1 MKILAVSDIV
11 MERIYSPKIR
21 SLFPDVDLVIGCG
34 DLPQN
39 YLEYILTVLDKPAYY
54 VNGNHAILEN
64 KDDPEKKNYCG
75 SINIHRLVKHFE
87 GYSFAGVEGC
97 LRYKNGIYQ
106 YSQFEMWLNI
116 IPLIPGLLLNRIRSG
131 RYLNF
136 LITHAPAW
144 GIHDQPDH
152 VHQGVKA
159 FRWLINCFQPDYH
172 LHGHIHVYRP
182 DMVVQ
187 TNYGRTKVINVFGYQ
202 VIDFNGIKP
211 NLITN

>member
-75 SINIHRLVKHFE
+75 SINIHRLEENSGQGQFFP
-87 GYSFAGVEGC
+87 GRVEN
-97 LRYKNGIYQ
+97 KMKEQ
-106 YSQFEMWLNI
+106 
-116 IPLIPGLLLNRIRSG
+116 IRS
-131 RYLNF
+131 
-136 LITHAPAW
+136 
-144 GIHDQPDH
+144 
-152 VHQGVKA
+152 V
-159 FRWLINCFQPDYH
+159 
-172 LHGHIHVYRP
+172 
-182 DMVVQ
+182 
-187 TNYGRTKVINVFGYQ
+187 
-202 VIDFNGIKP
+202 
-211 NLITN
+211 